1 MSSCQ
6 DRPCPHS
13 TSLQTG
19 TGTTAAQL
27 GMEKATSHLPVS
39 DLLCLVCAHMHP
51 VRCPASL
58 LVCALPSLYVLF
70 PPHPAEILN
79 LTVVNGPQVP
89 AAVGSP
95 LELTCVATLDPDTP
109 EVHLNWTGPP
119 DSSPFTVRQMKEGA
133 NVTSVLSVEMVRVGD
148 NGTFTCKATV
158 VEREDMLNRVASV
171 DVAVISELMNKES
184 V

>member
-1 MSSCQ
+1 MMSSCKE
-6 DRPCPHS
+6 RPCPHS
-13 TSLQTG
+13 TSLQPW
-19 TGTTAAQL
+19 TGTTIAQL
-27 GMEKATSHLPVS
+27 GMEQATSHLTVS
-39 DLLCLVCAHMHP
+39 DLPCLVCAHMHP

-58 LVCALPSLYVLF
+58 LVCALLSLYVLF

-79 LTVVNGPQVP
+79 LTVVGPQVP

-109 EVHLNWTGPP
+109 KVHLNWTGPS
-119 DSSPFTVRQMKEGA
+119 DSSLFSVSQSREGA
-133 NVTSVLSVEMVRVGD
+133 NVTSVLSVAMVGVGD

-158 VEREDMLNRVASV
+158 VGVEDTLNRVASV